1 MSDYVTPNQFD
12 SKYGFKVARPTMHPD
27 REEAQSNRGT
37 LVHMI
42 DGPGDP
48 GDPPPP
54 PDPLTLVSAPGLT
67 GDAIVGATITGT
79 KAVYSGGVPPV
90 EVQSQFQVSDAASG
104 SSWSGVD
111 AWGTDSGGTHYI
123 SPDDVGKYFR
133 VAGRAIDS
141 SEDGVSKAETLMS
154 FSELLGP
161 VVAEREPITVTTA
174 AKWADRND
182 YTWGETVYADTAAYE
197 GGVAETTTYRWRM
210 QTKPDADGS
219 ITNGKWTNYT
229 DAEEVSYV
237 IAEAGQIRF
246 QCQARDTGVD
256 PVEQVNSFTSW
267 QTVPDFEPLAA
278 TDPTATGE
286 PYVGYTLTCSEP
298 VVSGGSGTYQLDYY
312 WVDAATK
319 AIVWES
325 TYMGNTTTII
335 DYDLGKTMYC
345 MVVCTDQVTKDS
357 VTVESNHK
365 GPINRPVL
373 PDHECYVDGEL
384 HDDPSADVG
393 VQPSGSIVLEV
404 RPEAVSAPAKDI
416 QYSWNIRTG
425 TGRLSGDETSAG
437 IIYLAPDAAPAGAVV
452 QCQVQSRDANDN
464 AYGAEVTVLVSE

>member
-1 MSDYVTPNQFD
+1 MSPYLTPNQFD
-12 SKYGFKVARPTMHPD
+12 SKYGFKVVRPTMVPD
-27 REEAQSNRGT
+27 REEARSNGGT
-37 LVHMI
+37 LTHMLEAN
-42 DGPGDP
+42 GE
-48 GDPPPP
+48 PPPP
-54 PDPLTLVSAPGLT
+54 PEP
-67 GDAIVGATITGT
+67 
-79 KAVYSGGVPPV
+79 
-90 EVQSQFQVSDAASG
+90 
-104 SSWSGVD
+104 
-111 AWGTDSGGTHYI
+111 
-123 SPDDVGKYFR
+123 
-133 VAGRAIDS
+133 
-141 SEDGVSKAETLMS
+141 
-154 FSELLGP
+154 
-161 VVAEREPITVTTA
+161 EREPITVTTA

-182 YTWGETVYADTAAYE
+182 YTIGQTVYADTAAYE
-197 GGVAETTTYRWRM
+197 GGLEDTTTYRWRM
-210 QTKPDADGS
+210 QTRPDADGEL
-219 ITNGKWTNYT
+219 TNGKWTNYT
-229 DAEEVSYV
+229 DTEEVSYV

-256 PVEQVNSFTSW
+256 PVEQVNSFASW
-267 QTVPDFEPLAA
+267 ETVPDFEPLAA
-278 TDPTATGE
+278 TTPTATGE

-373 PDHECYVDGEL
+373 PDFECYVDGEL

-393 VQPSGSIVLEV
+393 VPPNGSIVLEV
-404 RPEAVSAPAKDI
+404 RPEAVAAPAKDI

-425 TGRLSGDETSAG
+425 TGRLSGDEDSAG
-437 IIYLAPDAAPAGAVV
+437 IIYLAPEAAPAGALV

-464 AYGAEVTVLVSE
+464 AYAAEVTVLISE